1 MTDEFGKYIGATR
14 RALGIGISQLACGV
28 CSTSMLSRI
37 ESGERYPDK
46 MLRDRLLGRLGIA
59 GYDYECY
66 LNADEY
72 EAWKM
77 RMSILDLIREGKFEE
92 VRKRLDRLSISDSD
106 KIMRQFYLFAVSQI
120 LKQENVHDRLGKI
133 FQEALLLT
141 VPDISSGIG
150 NLVLS
155 VQELSLIMDF
165 EYYNKM
171 SECIDIYEAVLKYIE
186 RPYFDIFNRAMIY
199 PKAVIYLFRSIF
211 TDGNEHGGKADIYMY
226 MLGLCD
232 KAINYLRD
240 TKRAYYLLELLK
252 IRKKLY
258 GLLLEENILDI
269 TKKHVGDN
277 EHLIEVI
284 ESAYNIADIPI
295 TMEDDTYLYKE
306 YEVYCVADV
315 ISRRRRTLGLTR
327 KQLAEGIINV
337 KSLIKIENKK
347 VNPHTE
353 TVKELFRRL
362 NLPSEHSRLEIITD
376 SVEAK
381 DIIRELRKS
390 CNELDYE
397 RGRQLLDRLKK
408 IVSMDFPV
416 NRQYILMKE
425 GWILLGLGMI
435 DKNEYL
441 HMVKEALECTISF
454 IHIKTTQALFL
465 SNEEILC
472 IHEIKLNGNEKE
484 QLELCDFLDGLCCN
498 YECQE
503 ITKTH
508 YRLYK
513 FMLANSANVRGNY
526 NEYDKS
532 NEMSLKCIRSCMYSN
547 DLSYLNNCFYNIAW
561 NCRKQSFLQVTPIIS
576 KRYAE
581 YALWLSEFLKSE
593 RRMKFYEK
601 QIEDWKKE
609 DKNIKEGQLN
619 VN

>member
-14 RALGIGISQLACGV
+14 RALGIGISQLAYGL

-72 EAWKM
+72 EAWEL
-77 RMSILDLIREGKFEE
+77 RMSILDLIREGKIEE
-92 VRKRLDRLSISDSD
+92 VRKRLDRLSIPDSD
-106 KIMRQFYLFAVSQI
+106 KIMRQFYLFAVSHI

-141 VPDISSGIG
+141 VPDISSGIES
-150 NLVLS
+150 LVLS

-165 EYYNKM
+165 VYYNKM

-186 RPYFDIFNRAMIY
+186 RPHFDKFNRVMIY
-199 PKAVIYLFRSIF
+199 PKAVIYICRSMLA
-211 TDGNEHGGKADIYMY
+211 DGNEHGGKADIYMY

-232 KAINYLRD
+232 KAVDYLSD

-269 TKKHVGDN
+269 TKKQVEDN
-277 EHLIEVI
+277 EHFIEVI
-284 ESAYNIADIPI
+284 ESAYIIADIPRA
-295 TMEDDTYLYKE
+295 MEDDTYLYKE

-315 ISRRRRTLGLTR
+315 ISRRRRTLGMTR

-347 VNPHTE
+347 VNPHME

-362 NLPSEHSRLEIITD
+362 NLPTEHSRLEIITD

-397 RGRQLLDRLKK
+397 RGRQLLDRLKD

-416 NRQYILMKE
+416 NRQYILRKE
-425 GWILLGLGMI
+425 GWILLGLGKI

-454 IHIKTTQALFL
+454 AHIKTTQAIFL

-484 QLELCDFLDGLCCN
+484 QLELCNFLDRLCSN
-498 YECQE
+498 YECQG
-503 ITKTH
+503 IVNTH

-532 NEMSLKCIRSCMYSN
+532 NEMSLKCISSCMHSY
-547 DLSYLNNCFYNIAW
+547 DLAYLNNCFYNIAW
-561 NCRKQSFLQVTPIIS
+561 NCRKQSFLQCTPIIS
-576 KRYAE
+576 KSYVKYAF
-581 YALWLSEFLKSE
+581 WISNFLKSE
-593 RRMKFYEK
+593 RRMKFYER

-609 DKNIKEGQLN
+609 DRKIIQDRQK
-619 VN
+619 